1 MFIFAQRVCLYYPE
15 SLTVQG
21 TILSKWLR
29 RKAAPAVVIATS
41 YVRMQHSRY
50 YAMNNNAGSKE
61 VLMRGNIAL
70 VEGAIKAG
78 CTAYF
83 GYPITPQNEVTD
95 HMSKRMPEEG
105 RIFIQSESELAA
117 INMVFGA
124 ALTGA
129 RAMTSSSS
137 PGISLKQEGISYMA
151 GAELPGLIVNI
162 QRGGPG
168 LGNISGAQG
177 DYFQATRGGGHGD
190 YRTLVLAPD
199 SVQEMYEFPGLAFN
213 IAEKYRIPALMLS
226 DGVLGQM
233 MEPMVMKDIEII
245 RATDM
250 KDWVLDGAKERP
262 ARRVV
267 SLLMKPGALEEHN
280 YHLQQKYQQ
289 ITEKEVRFEETNT
302 EGANVILVGYG
313 TSARICHKATVEA
326 RNAGMKVG
334 LFRPI
339 TLFPFPYKRLN
350 ELASTVKGF
359 VVVEMS
365 LGQMVEDV
373 RLAVEGKVPVHFY
386 GRPAGGLPEIGKI
399 IQEIR
404 GMLQ

>member
-1 MFIFAQRVCLYYPE
+1 
-15 SLTVQG
+15 
-21 TILSKWLR
+21 
-29 RKAAPAVVIATS
+29 
-41 YVRMQHSRY
+41 
-50 YAMNNNAGSKE
+50 MNNNAENKQ

-83 GYPITPQNEVTD
+83 GYPITPQNEVTG

-168 LGNISGAQG
+168 LGNISGTQG

-213 IAEKYRIPALMLS
+213 IAEKYRMPVLILS

-233 MEPMVMKDIEII
+233 MEPMVMKDIEVV
-245 RATDM
+245 RAADM

-262 ARRVV
+262 ARRIV
-267 SLLMKPGALEEHN
+267 SLLMKPGALEQHN
-280 YHLQQKYQQ
+280 YHLQRKYQQ
-289 ITEKEVRFEETNT
+289 IAEKEVRFEETNT
-302 EGANVILVGYG
+302 KDADVILVGYG
-313 TSARICHKATVEA
+313 TSARICYKAMLEA
-326 RNAGMKVG
+326 RNAGMKAG

-339 TLFPFPYKRLN
+339 TLFPFPYKRLS

-373 RLAVEGKVPVHFY
+373 RLGVEGQVPVRFY
-386 GRPAGGLPEIGKI
+386 GRPAGGLPEVGKI
-399 IQEIR
+399 LEVAQDI
-404 GMLQ
+404 L